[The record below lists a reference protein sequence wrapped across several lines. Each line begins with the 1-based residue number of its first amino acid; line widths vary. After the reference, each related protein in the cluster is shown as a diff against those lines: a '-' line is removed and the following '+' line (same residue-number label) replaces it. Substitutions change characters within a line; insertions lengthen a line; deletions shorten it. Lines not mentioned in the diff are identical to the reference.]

1 MKNAPVFRVIVAAA
15 PLLAFC
21 ACGGGEA
28 PFLASGVFEAT
39 EVIVSAEATGRLLEL
54 TAEEGTTVTAD
65 DVVGKVDCRQLELQ
79 REQLTT
85 RIAGMHT
92 RVTDVGTQTAALN
105 QQIAAAVREKDR
117 ILELVRGGSAT
128 GKNLDDINAQ
138 IAVLRRQKAAA
149 TQSLTTGNQVI
160 DDETAAMN
168 IQAAQL
174 DDQIAR
180 CTIKSPVGGT
190 ILVRYAERGEVTTMG
205 KALFKVGDMENM
217 FLRAYVTADQLTT
230 LRLGQTVRLQ
240 ADFGATESR
249 MYDGRI
255 AWISDKA
262 EFTPRTIQ
270 TRDERANQVY
280 AVKIAVKN
288 DGFLKLGMY
297 GVVLA
302 ENQNAGASGSQHQ

>member
-190 ILVRYAERGEVTTMG
+190 ILVMYAERGEVTTMG